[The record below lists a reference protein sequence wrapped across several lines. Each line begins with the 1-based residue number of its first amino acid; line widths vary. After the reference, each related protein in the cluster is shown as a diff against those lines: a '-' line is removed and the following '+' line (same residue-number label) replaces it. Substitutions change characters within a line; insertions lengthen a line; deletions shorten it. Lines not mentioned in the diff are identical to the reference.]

1 MKRRKKDPTESLSE
15 SDLES
20 NLKIVALLDENGKE
34 SDGTE
39 GVKEEEDAVLDKSF
53 ISLDVEIERQLTFQ
67 DIENANV

>member
-34 SDGTE
+34 SAGTE
-39 GVKEEEDAVLDKSF
+39 SVKEEEDAVLDKSF

>member
-1 MKRRKKDPTESLSE
+1 MKRRKKDPTESLSDA
-15 SDLES
+15 DLES

-34 SDGTE
+34 IDGTE
-39 GVKEEEDAVLDKSF
+39 SVKEDEDAVLDKSF